1 MSATEEIEKWIAEHG
16 NMRDALNV
24 AITRL
29 RQAEEHIAD
38 LVDEIE
44 RMGEETLVE
53 MQRDS
58 LRNEEEN

>member
-29 RQAEEHIAD
+29 RHAEERIED
-38 LVDEIE
+38 LEQAIE
-44 RMGEETLVE
+44 QMGEEALEE

>member
-16 NMRDALNV
+16 NVRDALNV

-29 RQAEEHIAD
+29 RQAEERIAD

-44 RMGEETLVE
+44 RMGEETLEE

>member
-16 NMRDALNV
+16 NVRDALNV

-29 RQAEEHIAD
+29 RHAEARIEDLEQA
-38 LVDEIE
+38 IE
-44 RMGEETLVE
+44 RMGEETLEE

>member
-1 MSATEEIEKWIAEHG
+1 MSATEEIEKWITEHG
-16 NMRDALNV
+16 NVRDALNV

-29 RQAEEHIAD
+29 RQAEERIAD